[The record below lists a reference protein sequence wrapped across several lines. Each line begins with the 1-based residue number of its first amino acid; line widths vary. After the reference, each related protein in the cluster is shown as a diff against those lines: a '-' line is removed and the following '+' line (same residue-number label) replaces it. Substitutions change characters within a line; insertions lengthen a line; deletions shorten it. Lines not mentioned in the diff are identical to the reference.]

1 MCQCWDEQ
9 GKCEAGI
16 ECGICSCRLC
26 GRRRWMLVLLTHWQ
40 CNVCAPPPPTDHS
53 PHTGRPGAS
62 QTTHWVWDN
71 QFSFYHYRQYY
82 HVTKT
87 LWFPSPEGRRTTLC
101 QLSVSVFAQCAALC
115 ALRALLSPH
124 HQSLSDTRP
133 VKTCAQELR
142 DQNREWH
149 CKVRSQQAWY
159 YEEDADIIKS
169 DSWPPINNSQWSCI

>member
-87 LWFPSPEGRRTTLC
+87 LPTPEGVTQHCVNFLSRCLPSVPHYVHSAPCSRLIISRSQTLAQWRR
-101 QLSVSVFAQCAALC
+101 
-115 ALRALLSPH
+115 ALRS
-124 HQSLSDTRP
+124 SETRTESDTAKWGASKP
-133 VKTCAQELR
+133 
-142 DQNREWH
+142 
-149 CKVRSQQAWY
+149 
-159 YEEDADIIKS
+159 DIMRRM
-169 DSWPPINNSQWSCI
+169 QT